1 MDTDKRALT
10 ILMVDDSADEI
21 FLTRRLMRRDG
32 IVNNVVSERDPTK
45 IFDTL
50 DQLVDLGSE
59 RNRILVMLDLNM
71 PQLDGFAVLK
81 KIRKSR
87 RYKEVIVIM
96 LSASD
101 DEGDMLD
108 SFEKGA
114 NGYMVKPFR
123 VDEFFTVLNNVSQ
136 VRYQLVA

>member
-10 ILMVDDSADEI
+10 ILMVDDNADEI